1 MLYQRGKSSQKAI
14 SQRSPIRHVA
24 PQRHSRE
31 KNCASAKTEGGYT
44 DRSAV
49 SACGAFRKIREQSLA
64 EAAKQERVFREE
76 RM

>member
-1 MLYQRGKSSQKAI
+1 
-14 SQRSPIRHVA
+14 
-24 PQRHSRE
+24 
-31 KNCASAKTEGGYT
+31 
-44 DRSAV
+44 V